1 MITTVIFDL
10 DGLLIDSEPIAY
22 RVDCDLLREYGHTLS
37 VEEYARDYSGRTGVA
52 NMIRMIERY
61 SLPITVE
68 SGRAFVTKRQ
78 REYMKEGIPLKK
90 GARELLTYLRENGY
104 VVGLASSSARERA
117 ERILTAHGLWDF
129 FDARVFGED
138 VKRSKPFPDAYLTAC
153 AKAGQAPENCLVLE
167 DSEAGILSGRDAG
180 MTVICVPDMKE
191 PSAEYRKMAARV
203 LGSLSEVVEYLE
215 ESRK

>member
-10 DGLLIDSEPIAY
+10 DGLLIDSGPIAY

-37 VEEYARDYSGRTGVA
+37 LEEYARDYSGRTGVA

-68 SGRAFVTKRQ
+68 SGRAFVTTRQ
-78 REYMKEGIPLKK
+78 REYMKNGVPLKT

-104 VVGLASSSARERA
+104 VVCLASSSARERG
-117 ERILTAHGLWDF
+117 ERILKARGLWDF

-153 AKAGQAPENCLVLE
+153 AKAGQTPENCLVLE

-191 PSAEYRKMAARV
+191 PSAEYRAMAARV